1 MLLIYDL
8 KKGIVHISLL
18 HENINT
24 IYRGLYINS
33 RYSKDI
39 KTTLILNFNFSLP
52 NCFLI
57 PDFRFI
63 IKNKYG
69 HLFLLITINFVNRIL
84 SVFGKI
90 RKYFEK
96 DCYFYFLF
104 FFLFFIKFVV
114 CGSYSNE
121 LFFSNKN
128 ELDIGKLKS
137 ELFEY
142 KSRKIYFG
150 NNSNLI
156 SLELDSLKFMSNIK
170 FAKIIKKSESNVLND
185 RKILVTY
192 YAKLFVINDKFEKL
206 LPFHKCLS
214 IKGDFYLYH
223 LNINKKEQI
232 IISNDFFNR
241 FNLFNVVFI
250 PYDKELI
257 ESKENLCKL
266 MG

>member
-18 HENINT
+18 HENVNS

-33 RYSKDI
+33 KYSNDI
-39 KTTLILNFNFSLP
+39 KAILILKFNFSIP

-57 PDFRFI
+57 PDFRFV
-63 IKNKYG
+63 IKNKYW
-69 HLFLLITINFVNRIL
+69 HLFLFFTIKFVNRVVN
-84 SVFGKI
+84 VFGMMK
-90 RKYFEK
+90 KYLEK

-104 FFLFFIKFVV
+104 FFIFFIKFIA
-114 CGSYSNE
+114 CGSYINE
-121 LFFSNKN
+121 SFFSNKN
-128 ELDIGKLKS
+128 EFDIVKLKN
-137 ELFEY
+137 ELFAY

-170 FAKIIKKSESNVLND
+170 FAKIIRNSESNILID
-185 RKILVTY
+185 RKILATY

-214 IKGDFYLYH
+214 VKGDFYLYH
-223 LNINKKEQI
+223 ININKKEQI
-232 IISNDFFNR
+232 IIFNDFFNR

-257 ESKENLCKL
+257 ESKENLCKV
-266 MG
+266 MS

>member
-104 FFLFFIKFVV
+104 FFLF
-114 CGSYSNE
+114 
-121 LFFSNKN
+121 L
-128 ELDIGKLKS
+128 
-137 ELFEY
+137 
-142 KSRKIYFG
+142 
-150 NNSNLI
+150 
-156 SLELDSLKFMSNIK
+156 
-170 FAKIIKKSESNVLND
+170 
-185 RKILVTY
+185 
-192 YAKLFVINDKFEKL
+192 
-206 LPFHKCLS
+206 
-214 IKGDFYLYH
+214 
-223 LNINKKEQI
+223 
-232 IISNDFFNR
+232 
-241 FNLFNVVFI
+241 
-250 PYDKELI
+250 
-257 ESKENLCKL
+257 
-266 MG
+266 